1 VSVAVDGEGVIPV
14 HGAIQGIVDGLIALV
29 VLVWV
34 VRRQMSERRVGAR
47 RVFTVPLI
55 MAVIG
60 IASLVNDK
68 PHADKLLS
76 ATGLGLL
83 AVGLVI
89 GVGMGVARALSQRLY
104 WRDGVAYARG
114 TGLTMALWLGTVAL
128 RIGMAALGAVLHA
141 PEGTGEILIFLALTL
156 AVQNVVLMR
165 RAGIPLAAVGAPSSV
180 GSRD

>member
-1 VSVAVDGEGVIPV
+1 MIPV
-14 HGAIQGIVDGLIALV
+14 HGAIQGVVDGLIALV

-34 VRRQMSERRVGAR
+34 IRRQMSERRVGAR
-47 RVFTVPLI
+47 RAYTIPLI

-60 IASLVNDK
+60 VVGLVNDK
-68 PHADKLLS
+68 SHTDKLLS
-76 ATGLGLL
+76 GTGLGLL
-83 AVGLVI
+83 AVGVVI
-89 GVGMGVARALSQRLY
+89 GVGMGVVRALSQRLY
-104 WRDGVAYARG
+104 WRDGVAYTRG
-114 TGLTMALWLGTVAL
+114 TGWTLALWLGTVAL

-165 RAGIPLAAVGAPSSV
+165 RAGLPLAGIAAPSAV

>member
-1 VSVAVDGEGVIPV
+1 VIPV
-14 HGAIQGIVDGLIALV
+14 HGAIQGVVDGLIALA

-47 RVFTVPLI
+47 RAFTIPVL
-55 MAVIG
+55 MVIIG
-60 IASLVNDK
+60 LVTDKSL
-68 PHADKLLS
+68 ADRLS
-76 ATGLGLL
+76 SPTGLGLL
-83 AVGLVI
+83 AAGIVI

-104 WRDGVAYARG
+104 WRDGVAYVRG
-114 TGLTMALWLGTVAL
+114 TGWTLALWLGTVAL

-141 PEGTGEILIFLALTL
+141 PEGTGEILIFLAVTL

-165 RAGIPLAAVGAPSSV
+165 RAGLPLSGVMAPTSV